1 MIRAVTLRGLLALAI
16 VVIAAAAAAAQTEP
30 TATLSGRVVLALDGT
45 AVHGATIIIVGTRR
59 TATTDDEGTFT
70 ITNVPA
76 GTFEVIAQREHLSAD
91 RQTVTL
97 GPGATVEVAFA
108 LGLEALHEN
117 ISVTASATGVSTTFD
132 SFSSVMSLDS
142 LELALSRGP
151 TLGETLAGQPGVA
164 LRSFGPGSSRPII
177 RGFDGDRVLIMQDG
191 VRTGDLSSQSGEHG
205 VSLDPS
211 GLERIEVV
219 KGPATL
225 LYGSNAIGGV
235 VNAITPQESF
245 RATPFDGAIGGF
257 SLDGG
262 SNNGQVGGSGNVQ
275 YGSGQWTVWAGGGS
289 RRSGDYAS
297 PLGTVANSSTV
308 LHNGRAG
315 VGWTGDHAYVGLGAH
330 VERSRFGVPFA
341 GELHGHL
348 HGDEQDH
355 ASDDDHDELDIDL
368 LSNRREVR
376 FDAGLRELTR
386 PFVHNV
392 KVVLASTRYDHDELE
407 VSGGSETVGTRF
419 NNATETLRVEVE
431 QHRVGRLTGRLGG
444 EWFSRR
450 YDAQGEE
457 ALSPAT
463 KQRTLS
469 AFAYEEL
476 DFGRT
481 RLQFGG
487 RFEHIRYRP
496 GERPAGGHDHG
507 EDDAGHDEGSDG
519 HADDHDHAAPD
530 ARARSFDAVSASVGL
545 HRAIGDSAAF
555 VVNATTAARAPAIEE
570 LYNFGPHVGNLAFEI
585 GHPDLDIERTLG
597 LDVSLRRRSGPL
609 TGEINL
615 FAYDISNFVYL
626 DFTGEL
632 VDALREM
639 EYRQGD
645 SRFLGAE
652 ISGEYEFGP
661 DIHLSASVSSVR
673 ATLSDTG
680 EPLPRIPPVS
690 GRIRLEIPWRDF
702 SFDPE
707 VVLAAPQRRTFRD
720 ETDTDGYALLNL
732 GATWF
737 IVRGHATHA
746 ITVSG
751 RNLTN
756 TEYRNHTSFLKDFAP
771 EMGRTL
777 TATYTVRFF

>member
-1 MIRAVTLRGLLALAI
+1 MIRAVSLRGLLVLAI
-16 VVIAAAAAAAQTEP
+16 LAIAAGQAAAQSATGG
-30 TATLSGRVVLALDGT
+30 ATLSGRVLLTPDDVP
-45 AVHGATIIIVGTRR
+45 VHGATVIVVGTRR
-59 TATTDDEGTFT
+59 TASTDDEGRFT
-70 ITNVPA
+70 IANLPA
-76 GTFEVIAQREHLSAD
+76 GTFEVIVQREHLSAD
-91 RQTVTL
+91 RQTVSL
-97 GPGATVEVAFA
+97 APGATVEVAFA

-142 LELALSRGP
+142 LELALSRGA

-164 LRSFGPGSSRPII
+164 VRSFGPGSSRPII

-205 VSLDPS
+205 VSLDPA

-225 LYGSNAIGGV
+225 VYGSNAIGGV
-235 VNAITPQESF
+235 VNAITPQEAF

-257 SLDGG
+257 SVDSG
-262 SNNGQVGGSGNVQ
+262 SNNGQAGGSGNIQ
-275 YGSGQWTVWAGGGS
+275 YGKGPWTIWAGGGS
-289 RRSGDYAS
+289 RRSGDYSS
-297 PLGTVANSSTV
+297 PLGTVENSSTL
-308 LHNGRAG
+308 LHNGRFG
-315 VGWTGDHAYVGLGAH
+315 GGWTGAHTYVGVGAN

-341 GELHGHL
+341 GELHGH
-348 HGDEQDH
+348 HHDGEEQH
-355 ASDDDHDELDIDL
+355 EDDHDALEIDL

-376 FDAGLRELTR
+376 LDTGLRELSNA
-386 PFVHNV
+386 FVHNV
-392 KVVLASTRYDHDELE
+392 KAVFASTRYDHDELE
-407 VSGGSETVGTRF
+407 VEGGRQTVGTRF
-419 NNATETLRVEVE
+419 NNATDTLRLEVE
-431 QHRVGRLTGRLGG
+431 QQRAGRLTGRIGA

-463 KQRTLS
+463 RQRTVS

-487 RFEHIRYRP
+487 RFEHTRYRP
-496 GERPAGGHDHG
+496 GERPAGGHDHD
-507 EDDAGHDEGSDG
+507 ELDAGHD
-519 HADDHDHAAPD
+519 HAEEEHGHDHEAPD
-530 ARARSFDAVSASVGL
+530 ARPRSFDAVSASIGL
-545 HRAIGDSAAF
+545 HRELGETSAF

-570 LYNFGPHVGNLAFEI
+570 LYNFGPHVGNLAYEI
-585 GHPDLDIERTLG
+585 GHPDLGVERTLG
-597 LDVSLRRRSGPL
+597 LDVSFRRRSGPL

-626 DFTGEL
+626 DYTGEFIG
-632 VDALREM
+632 VLREM

-645 SRFLGAE
+645 SRFFGAE
-652 ISGEYEFGP
+652 VSGEYEFGP

-673 ATLSDTG
+673 ATLSETG

-707 VVLAAPQRRTFRD
+707 IVLTAPQRRTFRD
-720 ETDTDGYALLNL
+720 ESSTDGSALLNL

-751 RNLTN
+751 RNLMN